1 MRGRGDDGTTLCR
14 HRRRFLGQDGQRL
27 LQDIRSGLLVFS
39 SRKGF
44 LILSAGVAVP
54 GSSKRARR
62 LGQSAGASSRN
73 PISVPWPLI
82 APTHHHHFFSVTSDF
97 ALCCT
102 LKLILYAYLTAF
114 SFPASTSPGC
124 YLVLSPPYVKSH
136 SWKEA
141 DIHYAERRTHLP
153 GNKHHNHR
161 FSRSQRLDSPYLTLH
176 RWIRGSNLPSRA
188 ARSQLRQNQR
198 TAAIDPQD
206 HTPNLH

>member
-114 SFPASTSPGC
+114 PPPLFPCLYVSRLLPRTQ
-124 YLVLSPPYVKSH
+124 PP
-136 SWKEA
+136 
-141 DIHYAERRTHLP
+141 
-153 GNKHHNHR
+153 
-161 FSRSQRLDSPYLTLH
+161 
-176 RWIRGSNLPSRA
+176 
-188 ARSQLRQNQR
+188 LRQIALLER
-198 TAAIDPQD
+198 SRYSLCGKAYSSSW
-206 HTPNLH
+206 